1 MSVQTKSIQF
11 RGTNIVYKVQ
21 GYGMPVLLLHGFGED
36 GSIWDRQLTVL
47 ESTCHLIVPDLP
59 GSGSSGLLTG
69 EAGIEDYAEC
79 IREILREESI
89 QSCSMIGHS
98 MGGYITLAFAEK
110 YPELLTSWGLFH
122 STAYADSDDKKNARR
137 KSIDFILKHGSG
149 AFLDTAIP
157 GLFYDQ
163 AKNHKDINRLISRGS
178 NDLKPEALVQ
188 YYEAMIRRPDRTTAL
203 REAKCPVLWILGKH
217 DQAVPFE
224 QGLQQC
230 YLAQQ
235 SDVHILRES
244 AHMGML
250 EQTGLSNEILA
261 NFLHNKLMINK

>member
-21 GYGMPVLLLHGFGED
+21 GYGVPVLLLHGFGED
-36 GSIWDRQLTVL
+36 SGIWDRQLPIL
-47 ESTCHLIVPDLP
+47 ESTCHLIIPDLP
-59 GSGSSGLLTG
+59 GSGSSGLLAG
-69 EAGIEDYAEC
+69 EVGIEDYAEC
-79 IREILREESI
+79 IREVLREESI

-98 MGGYITLAFAEK
+98 MGGYITLAFVEK

-137 KSIDFILKHGSG
+137 KSIDFILQHGSG

-163 AKNHKDINRLISRGS
+163 AKNHEDINRLISRGS
-178 NDLKPEALVQ
+178 TGFKPEALVQ
-188 YYEAMIRRPDRTTAL
+188 YYEAMIRRQDRTNIL
-203 REAKCPVLWILGKH
+203 REASVPVLWILGQH
-217 DQAVPFE
+217 DQAVPFA
-224 QGLQQC
+224 QGLQQS
-230 YLAQQ
+230 YLAPQ
-235 SDVHILRES
+235 SEVHILRET

-250 EQTGLSNEILA
+250 EQTGLTNEILA
-261 NFLHNKLMINK
+261 IFLHNKLMINK